1 MSKIWA
7 LILSVIFVIVPAPEK
22 GGTKNNPEFKLA
34 KIIDCTQNCT
44 MAWTFIK
51 KEN

>member
-1 MSKIWA
+1 MTKILS
-7 LILSVIFVIVPAPEK
+7 LILSASFVIVPVPK
-22 GGTKNNPEFKLA
+22 DGTENNPEFRLT

-51 KEN
+51 KEE